1 MRLVKEI
8 EYRYKIKNQKDI
20 DKIKDIFRMLSIGFL
35 KVDDVEV
42 PKNDPSSEEFEE
54 ESDDFDQ

>member
-35 KVDDVEV
+35 KVDDVEF
-42 PKNDPSSEEFEE
+42 PKNDPSSEEFEG